1 VLIVIG
7 ALMLTMLLAALDQ
20 TIVSTALP
28 TIVGGRAEAGTIAAD
43 ALKTRD
49 PADGVILRQA
59 LGQLR
64 TRGLVESSD
73 PPARLTASGQEIRGS
88 LMSARQR
95 SLEYLVADWQPEDPR
110 VDAMIVRLSE
120 ELAHSGQA

>member
-1 VLIVIG
+1 
-7 ALMLTMLLAALDQ
+7 M
-20 TIVSTALP
+20 
-28 TIVGGRAEAGTIAAD
+28 
-43 ALKTRD
+43 
-49 PADGVILRQA
+49 ILRQA

>member
-1 VLIVIG
+1 
-7 ALMLTMLLAALDQ
+7 
-20 TIVSTALP
+20 
-28 TIVGGRAEAGTIAAD
+28 
-43 ALKTRD
+43 
-49 PADGVILRQA
+49 
-59 LGQLR
+59 
-64 TRGLVESSD
+64 VESSD
-73 PPARLTASGQEIRGS
+73 PPARLTASGQEIRSS